1 MMSDS
6 DARLHVLLL
15 PFGSAGDVFPFI
27 WLGRHLLARGHRVT
41 MITACLFEEQAR
53 RAGLEFVGM
62 GRAEEFEAMI
72 RDPRIWKLGHGTK
85 VVFDFAAAAVEPYLA
100 AIESCG
106 KVDVML
112 APVTCFAGRLAREK
126 HGVPLLTVHLQ
137 PAVFL
142 SVHETPLL
150 HPAMKALRALPVW
163 MKKALFALPNPV
175 DLFALPKVRQL
186 CQKHGVKPP
195 RSLWRE
201 WWDSPDGVLA
211 LFPEWFAR
219 PQPDWP
225 RNVLQWGFPLED
237 LAKEQAL
244 APELVAFL
252 AEAEAAGAGERPV
265 VFTPGSANVQ
275 AARFFAV
282 AAEAVRAVGCR
293 AVFVTREPAQV
304 PVDLEPERFLSVAY
318 APFSTL
324 LRHAAVFV
332 HHGGVGT
339 MSQGFAAGVP
349 QLIMAMAHD
358 QPDNA
363 DRLERL
369 GAGVGLSV
377 RQFTPERVARE
388 LRRLLGDAQVKA
400 AAMRCAELVAR
411 GPEVDA
417 VARWVESRAVS

>member
-1 MMSDS
+1 M
-6 DARLHVLLL
+6 AEILLL

-27 WLGRHLLARGHRVT
+27 WLGRQLMARGHRVR
-41 MITACLFEEQAR
+41 MITACLFEDNAR
-53 RAGLEFVGM
+53 KAGLEFISLGE
-62 GRAEEFEAMI
+62 RDEFETMI
-72 RDPRIWKLGHGTK
+72 RDPLIWRLGHGTK
-85 VVFDFAAAAVEPYLA
+85 VVFEFAAKSVEPYLA

-106 KVDVML
+106 KVDLML
-112 APVTCFAGRLAREK
+112 APVTAFAGRLAREK
-126 HGVPLLTVHLQ
+126 HGIPLITVHLQ

-150 HPAMKALRALPVW
+150 HPAMRFFNKLPVW
-163 MKKALFALPNPV
+163 FKKLIFSLPNPV
-175 DLFALPKVRQL
+175 DLFALPKVRRI
-186 CQKHGVKPP
+186 CEANGIRPP

-211 LFPEWFAR
+211 LFPAWFAQ

-225 RNVLQWGFPLED
+225 TNLLQWTFPLED
-237 LAKEQAL
+237 LATEQAL
-244 APELVAFL
+244 QPELQTFL
-252 AEAEAAGAGERPV
+252 ANGESPV

-282 AAEAVRAVGCR
+282 AAEAVKRTGCR
-293 AVFVTREPAQV
+293 AVFVTREPKQV
-304 PVDLEPERFLSVAY
+304 PPNLPGNILTVDY

-324 LRHAAVFV
+324 LKHAAVFV

-363 DRLERL
+363 ARLERL
-369 GAGVGLSV
+369 GAGIGLSV
-377 RQFTPERVARE
+377 RQFTPGRVALE
-388 LRRLLGDAQVKA
+388 LKHLLSGVAVRQAAQDCA
-400 AAMRCAELVAR
+400 AKLRQ
-411 GPEVDA
+411 PPSSEVLLA
-417 VARWVESRAVS
+417 WIESRMYDREGMQSQLSRRE